1 MSASDK
7 GLQYFDLSN
16 RWGHGMPQWPSSP
29 KGISV
34 TSHQFHAMH
43 GCQVMEW
50 EGIMHRGTHMDSQ
63 YM

>member
-34 TSHQFHAMH
+34 TSFTPCMAAKSWSGKGLCTGGHI
-43 GCQVMEW
+43 W
-50 EGIMHRGTHMDSQ
+50 IPQ

>member
-43 GCQVMEW
+43 GLSL
-50 EGIMHRGTHMDSQ
+50 IHI
-63 YM
+63 